1 MIKPYLSFVLLL
13 HATKTSSNLDNC
25 ITDSHMFGHSL
36 VFTFYSIRTPL
47 YDIGGLIGR
56 ILSFLN
62 TVFKHK
68 KNCCAK
74 RV

>member
-1 MIKPYLSFVLLL
+1 MYPAGIVWDAHVIPNKGIFRLQNSVDIFVYLLNIYLCL
-13 HATKTSSNLDNC
+13 HKKK
-25 ITDSHMFGHSL
+25 
-36 VFTFYSIRTPL
+36 VL

-68 KNCCAK
+68 KNCCDK